1 MLYLIT
7 LSIFKIEKKLKQIIV
22 VKTFSLNVVS
32 VCMKH
37 IYILLSLL
45 LIFNCSQQNTKYASN
60 NLETSSIVTVKP
72 KVINE
77 SAFEN
82 FYMSE
87 NLEKE
92 LKKIEFTSTS
102 YLRSNKDCIGIVR
115 LSVSGS
121 IDYYQLINTLKKR
134 AYDIGGN
141 AIGIY
146 DYEEK
151 RRVYVNQQ
159 GYKIETDNIF
169 RPKTKYVLVKENQK
183 VSKITADIFKCR
195 KST

>member
-1 MLYLIT
+1 MKYFLII
-7 LSIFKIEKKLKQIIV
+7 LSF
-22 VKTFSLNVVS
+22 
-32 VCMKH
+32 
-37 IYILLSLL
+37 
-45 LIFNCSQQNTKYASN
+45 LIFTNCSYTNTKYASN
-60 NLETSSIVTVKP
+60 EYVGKEIETSSIVTVKP

-87 NLEKE
+87 KLEKE
-92 LKKIEFTSTS
+92 LNKIQFTSTS
-102 YLRSNKDCIGIVR
+102 YLRSNKDCIGIIR

-141 AIGIY
+141 AIGVY
-146 DYEEK
+146 DYREK
-151 RRVYVNQQ
+151 RRVFVNQQ
-159 GYKIETDNIF
+159 GYKVETKNKMK
-169 RPKTKYVLVKENQK
+169 PKTEYVLVKENQK
-183 VSKITADIFKCR
+183 VTKITADVFKCR

>member
-1 MLYLIT
+1 
-7 LSIFKIEKKLKQIIV
+7 
-22 VKTFSLNVVS
+22 
-32 VCMKH
+32 MKFFLM
-37 IYILLSLL
+37 ILSLL
-45 LIFNCSQQNTKYASN
+45 FFTNCSYTNTKYASN
-60 NLETSSIVTVKP
+60 EYVGKEIETSSIVTVKP

-87 NLEKE
+87 KLEKE
-92 LKKIEFTSTS
+92 LNKIQFTSTS
-102 YLRSNKDCIGIVR
+102 YLRSNKDCIGIIR

-141 AIGIY
+141 AIGVY
-146 DYEEK
+146 DYREK
-151 RRVYVNQQ
+151 RRVFVNQQ
-159 GYKIETDNIF
+159 GYKVETKNKMK
-169 RPKTKYVLVKENQK
+169 PNTEYVLVKENQK
-183 VSKITADIFKCR
+183 VTKITADVFKCR